1 MIDYWRDFI
10 SVICNECGKKLILK
24 KESTYVVCTN
34 CKSTILIDKDV
45 VGNVPIEY
53 SNLTPKEYYLLLTKE
68 KSFNPYLFPK
78 GSKYN
83 LEPDFEKKLKET
95 KISIFD
101 EENEQEINNND
112 DNEINN
118 NKEYFLGENGDEQ
131 LHQTIKENENQI
143 KTKYKL
149 K

>member
-1 MIDYWRDFI
+1 M
-10 SVICNECGKKLILK
+10 K
-24 KESTYVVCTN
+24 KESNYVVCSN
-34 CKSTILIDKDV
+34 CKSTILIEKDV

-53 SNLTPKEYYLLLTKE
+53 SNLTAKEYYLLLSKE

-95 KISIFD
+95 RIGIF
-101 EENEQEINNND
+101 ENENEQDINYEEDNNMDNNN
-112 DNEINN
+112 NT
-118 NKEYFLGENGDEQ
+118 EYYLNGNGDEYLYKTVNQ
-131 LHQTIKENENQI
+131 NENKI
-143 KTKYKL
+143 KTKYNL

>member
-1 MIDYWRDFI
+1 M
-10 SVICNECGKKLILK
+10 K
-24 KESTYVVCTN
+24 KESNYVVCSN
-34 CKSTILIDKDV
+34 CKSTILIEKDV

-53 SNLTPKEYYLLLTKE
+53 SNLTAKEYYLLLSKE

-95 KISIFD
+95 RIGIF
-101 EENEQEINNND
+101 
-112 DNEINN
+112 
-118 NKEYFLGENGDEQ
+118 
-131 LHQTIKENENQI
+131 ENENEEDINNEVDKNENNNIEYYLNGSGDEHLYQTVNQNENKI